1 LLVSSEE
8 RVEGKRE
15 RRVGLMGG
23 SFDPPHMAHLIMAE
37 SVREALGLDTV
48 LFIPAREQPLKQG
61 RKATHVAQRVAMVE
75 LAIAGNPHFALSR
88 VDVDREGPSYTV
100 DTLRL
105 VREEMGEA
113 KLWFI
118 IGADSLATLPNWRD
132 PEGILAQ
139 TRLAV
144 VRRPGVSPDLATLEE
159 RLPKLRESV
168 NWVDTPLIEISGT
181 DLRRRIAEGRSIRY
195 RVPEAVCTYIE
206 KGKLYS

>member
-1 LLVSSEE
+1 
-8 RVEGKRE
+8 
-15 RRVGLMGG
+15 MGG

-37 SVREALGLDTV
+37 SVREALGLDVV

-61 RKATHVAQRVAMVE
+61 RKATPAAQRVAMVE
-75 LAIAGNPHFALSR
+75 LAIAGNPNFALSR

-100 DTLRL
+100 DTLWL
-105 VREEMGEA
+105 IREEMKEA

-144 VRRPGVSPDLATLEE
+144 VRRPGVSPDLATLE
-159 RLPKLRESV
+159 
-168 NWVDTPLIEISGT
+168 
-181 DLRRRIAEGRSIRY
+181 GR
-195 RVPEAVCTYIE
+195 
-206 KGKLYS
+206 